1 MTGKIVLENGLESGF
16 DLSLD
21 ELRILDLEVAAV
33 KRSAAR
39 ENRQT
44 DYNIAD
50 ELKYGMLHGGFD
62 ELLERWGNSL
72 GECEVLDEELV

>member
-1 MTGKIVLENGLESGF
+1 MTGKIVLENGLEAGF
-16 DLSLD
+16 DLSSD
-21 ELRILDLEVAAV
+21 ELRILDLEVAEV

-62 ELLERWGNSL
+62 ELLKRWEGAR
-72 GECEVLDEELV
+72 